1 MSSKESSKL
10 IKSPPPVRRSPVP
23 GEKPDVINYT
33 QCVCLCVSL
42 SCTVRSKE
50 KLPEAWGLEMGR
62 GGSWMK
68 AISSSK
74 YLSYHAHTQCY
85 RHISPDSYDEPSRF
99 MQKIVSFLPTA
110 LQLKWIFIS
119 VTSSSYPW
127 YLPASHSSIL
137 HVYIPLVFPL
147 FLPSF
152 LSTSSPFFFITLT
165 VGVLAPWK
173 GRGNDGRGGNETQR
187 KRSQS
192 GAMCVTFSLVI

>member
-1 MSSKESSKL
+1 MW
-10 IKSPPPVRRSPVP
+10 V
-23 GEKPDVINYT
+23 
-33 QCVCLCVSL
+33 

-50 KLPEAWGLEMGR
+50 KLPEAWGLEKWGG

-152 LSTSSPFFFITLT
+152 LSTRSPFFFITNGGCARS
-165 VGVLAPWK
+165 VK
-173 GRGNDGRGGNETQR
+173 GQR
-187 KRSQS
+187 KRWKGGKWNTKKKKPVWSHVRHLFPGDIKKKKIEWYYS
-192 GAMCVTFSLVI
+192 

>member
-1 MSSKESSKL
+1 MNQTEASTLSHSPFPCQPNLDVLKRIFQINQISSSCQKPSAGGETWCNQLYTVCVPVCESIL
-10 IKSPPPVRRSPVP
+10 HCEVE
-23 GEKPDVINYT
+23 GEAAG
-33 QCVCLCVSL
+33 SL
-42 SCTVRSKE
+42 RFGEV
-50 KLPEAWGLEMGR
+50 GR
-62 GGSWMK
+62 GASWMK
-68 AISSSK
+68 ARSSSK

-99 MQKIVSFLPTA
+99 MQKIVSFLPTP

-152 LSTSSPFFFITLT
+152 LSTRSPFL
-165 VGVLAPWK
+165 
-173 GRGNDGRGGNETQR
+173 
-187 KRSQS
+187 
-192 GAMCVTFSLVI
+192 SL